1 MSEKRYT
8 MSEALT
14 AINESGLCNIK
25 ESAFYGRCKI
35 LGIPTKRGGYTFQ
48 QIKEIATCNVLG
60 FKMRRESKWRNINEL
75 TKMLKDCAGAQTY
88 VSVRKKKG

>member
-35 LGIPTKRGGYTFQ
+35 LGIPTKRGGGYTFQ

-60 FKMRRESKWRNINEL
+60 FKTRRESKRKNINEL
-75 TKMLKDCAGAQTY
+75 TKMLKDCAGVQTY
-88 VSVRKKKG
+88 VSVRRK

>member
-1 MSEKRYT
+1 MNLDFATSKKAHFMDDARF
-8 MSEALT
+8 L
-14 AINESGLCNIK
+14 ESPQSG
-25 ESAFYGRCKI
+25 
-35 LGIPTKRGGYTFQ
+35 GGYTFQ